1 MAGVAGA
8 VARVVTVTTVPR
20 VVITT
25 LETRV
30 VTTIPIKVYGSSLY
44 LGSCCCRYTGSQAD
58 CGGATGDRPA
68 AQIGSGAS
76 QECGCGGE
84 GQHVSARVTSSIC
97 HVSARV
103 TCHLRRVDGGWQRG
117 LAAVAG
123 HLAGAAAEVE
133 PQAEHCVVRYIV

>member
-1 MAGVAGA
+1 M
-8 VARVVTVTTVPR
+8 
-20 VVITT
+20 
-25 LETRV
+25 
-30 VTTIPIKVYGSSLY
+30 Y
-44 LGSCCCRYTGSQAD
+44 LGSCCWRYTGSQAD

-84 GQHVSARVTSSIC
+84 SQHVSAATC
-97 HVSARV
+97 HVSRV
-103 TCHLRRVDGGWQRG
+103 SSTCHLRRVDGGWQRG

-133 PQAEHCVVRYIV
+133 PQAEHCVVRDVV